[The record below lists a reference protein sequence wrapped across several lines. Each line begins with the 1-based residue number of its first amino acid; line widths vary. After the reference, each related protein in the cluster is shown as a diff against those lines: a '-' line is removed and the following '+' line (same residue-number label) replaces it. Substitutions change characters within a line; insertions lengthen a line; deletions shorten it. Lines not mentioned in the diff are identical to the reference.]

1 MRRNRIV
8 PAWMPRMTA
17 ADTPRTKP
25 EPLDRAMRTHSL
37 RRVFGTTWLETA
49 MPTQRRT
56 DPVAIHAD
64 HQKQQCLHVG
74 PGSQPGRGSTAN
86 SLRISANSAA
96 RSRALRSRVT
106 RKTTSRPFP
115 PACCPDQARNN
126 SRACRFTRLRR
137 TAEPASF
144 RDTTSPNRNPA
155 LARQ

>member
-8 PAWMPRMTA
+8 PAWMPRMAA

-37 RRVFGTTWLETA
+37 RCVFGTTWLETA
-49 MPTQRRT
+49 MPTQHRT

-64 HQKQQCLHVG
+64 QQKQQCLHT
-74 PGSQPGRGSTAN
+74 GRGCKSGRGNTAN
-86 SLRISANSAA
+86 SLHISANSAA
-96 RSRALRSRVT
+96 RSRDLRSRVT

-115 PACCPDQARNN
+115 PACCSDQARNN
-126 SRACRFTRLRR
+126 SRACRFAKLRR

-155 LARQ
+155 LTRQ